1 MKIDAEVEFIAPV
14 ASLLE
19 TKNATVQV
27 DIDYVDTDDETD
39 IYEYVANELYTIF
52 GRSFSRDEFTIT
64 NMEDILEDM
73 ILEDMREMILDI

>member
-14 ASLLE
+14 ASMLE

-27 DIDYVDTDDETD
+27 DVDYVDVDENEV
-39 IYEYVANELYTIF
+39 YEYIANELYTIF
-52 GRSFSRDEFTIT
+52 GRSFSRDEFTVA

-73 ILEDMREMILDI
+73 REMMFNL

>member
-1 MKIDAEVEFIAPV
+1 MKIDADVEFIAPV

-27 DIDYVDTDDETD
+27 DVDYVDIDEND
-39 IYEYVANELYTIF
+39 VYEYVANELYTIF
-52 GRSFSRDEFTIT
+52 GRSFSRDEFTIA

-73 ILEDMREMILDI
+73 REMMFNL